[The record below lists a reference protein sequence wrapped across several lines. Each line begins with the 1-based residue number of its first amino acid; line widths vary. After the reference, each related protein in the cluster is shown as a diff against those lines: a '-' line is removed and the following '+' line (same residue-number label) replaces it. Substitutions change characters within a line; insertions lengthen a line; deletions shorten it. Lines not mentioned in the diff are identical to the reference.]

1 MYKGYKQLRRDV
13 SNWGNK
19 LATGGSLCNCLFILI
34 YNIIIIL
41 FFTNLL
47 SAQIGPQI
55 TTVGGDIEIKVPEDR
70 RVVVREGDRVI
81 NVGAIASDAAS

>member
-19 LATGGSLCNCLFILI
+19 LATGCSLCNCFIYLN
-34 YNIIIIL
+34 NIIIIL

-47 SAQIGPQI
+47 SAQTGPQI

>member
-1 MYKGYKQLRRDV
+1 MQ
-13 SNWGNK
+13 
-19 LATGGSLCNCLFILI
+19 T
-34 YNIIIIL
+34 
-41 FFTNLL
+41 
-47 SAQIGPQI
+47 GPQI

>member
-19 LATGGSLCNCLFILI
+19 LATGGSLCNCFIYL
-34 YNIIIIL
+34 NIILLL
-41 FFTNLL
+41 FYIFTNLL
-47 SAQIGPQI
+47 SAQTGPQI

>member
-19 LATGGSLCNCLFILI
+19 LATGGSLCNCFIYLN
-34 YNIIIIL
+34 NIIIFYI
-41 FFTNLL
+41 FTNLL
-47 SAQIGPQI
+47 SAQTGPQI